1 MLDLTDIKILNELQS
16 DGRISIAKLSQK
28 VAISTSSCLRRVKC
42 LEKNGVIEKYT
53 ALLSQ
58 KKFGINSEI
67 FLLVKMKNQSRKTLD
82 RFQDQISELNEVME
96 CFLLSGEF
104 DYLIKLGVKNNEN
117 LLAIHNRI
125 AESPDV
131 SRINSFFS
139 LQKVVH
145 KTSPTLPG

>member
-28 VAISTSSCLRRVKC
+28 VDISNSSCLRRVKS
-42 LEKNGVIEKYT
+42 LEKNGIIEKYT

-58 KKFGINSEI
+58 KTFGITSEI
-67 FLLVKMKNQSRKTLD
+67 FLLIKMKNQSRKTLEK
-82 RFQDQISELNEVME
+82 FQDHIHALTEVME

-117 LLAIHNRI
+117 LLAVHNKI
-125 AESPDV
+125 AEAPDV
-131 SRINSFFS
+131 ARINSFFS
-139 LQKVVH
+139 LQKIIQ
-145 KTSPTLPG
+145 KTSPTFPG

>member
-28 VAISTSSCLRRVKC
+28 VDISNSSCLRRVKS
-42 LEKNGVIEKYT
+42 LEKSGIIEKYT

-58 KKFGINSEI
+58 KKFGITSEI
-67 FLLVKMKNQSRKTLD
+67 FLLIKMKNQSRKTLE
-82 RFQDQISELNEVME
+82 RFQDHIHELSEVME

-117 LLAIHNRI
+117 LLAVHNKI
-125 AESPDV
+125 AETPDV
-131 SRINSFFS
+131 ARINSFFS
-139 LQKVVH
+139 LQKIIQ
-145 KTSPTLPG
+145 KTAIPLK

>member
-28 VAISTSSCLRRVKC
+28 VDISNSSCLRRVKS
-42 LEKNGVIEKYT
+42 LEKNGIIEKYT

-58 KKFGINSEI
+58 KTFGITSEI
-67 FLLVKMKNQSRKTLD
+67 FLLIKMKNQSRKTLE
-82 RFQDQISELNEVME
+82 RFQDHIHELNEVME

-117 LLAIHNRI
+117 LLAVHNKI
-125 AESPDV
+125 AEAPDV
-131 SRINSFFS
+131 ARINSFFS
-139 LQKVVH
+139 LQKIIQ
-145 KTSPTLPG
+145 KTAIPLK